1 MLQTNLPIF
10 STPNPS
16 SRRRFT
22 DFVFLHD
29 HLDAGCLSRPRTKVG
44 GKTVKKTRPSSSS
57 ASILVSG
64 RLARSGLA
72 REFISLG
79 LCCNATARRY
89 TLCGPCVPVC
99 PHSPYAC
106 QGGCFLGIRQSML
119 KKHCTYSEFSP
130 ARRSVRNPSIGNF
143 FAYSYI

>member
-1 MLQTNLPIF
+1 MNVL
-10 STPNPS
+10 
-16 SRRRFT
+16 
-22 DFVFLHD
+22 LHD

-119 KKHCTYSEFSP
+119 EKTLYIFRVQPSSQISEKP
-130 ARRSVRNPSIGNF
+130 EHWELLCVQLYLMGNF
-143 FAYSYI
+143 EVWKLSMYV